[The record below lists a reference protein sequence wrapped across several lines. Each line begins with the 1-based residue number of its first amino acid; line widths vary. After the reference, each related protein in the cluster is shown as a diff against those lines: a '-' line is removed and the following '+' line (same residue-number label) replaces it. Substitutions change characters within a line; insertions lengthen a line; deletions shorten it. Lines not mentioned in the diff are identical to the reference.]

1 MLSILEEIY
10 EKEIT
15 DLSNRLEF
23 NFSYFK
29 KFINNLPSSTNYA
42 KGKALEDLVAYF
54 FSCINEFKI
63 TGRNIRNFTE
73 EIDLCLCN
81 CSNNALFWELGPIVL
96 VECKNQHEKINVK
109 TIRNLSS
116 IMEVKG
122 ISTTILVT
130 ASVLTKPAIGEIE
143 KAKLTNK
150 NIIVIYLNEL
160 LSLNK
165 TPLRFLEDKILEYSL

>member
-1 MLSILEEIY
+1 
-10 EKEIT
+10 
-15 DLSNRLEF
+15 
-23 NFSYFK
+23 
-29 KFINNLPSSTNYA
+29 
-42 KGKALEDLVAYF
+42 
-54 FSCINEFKI
+54 
-63 TGRNIRNFTE
+63 
-73 EIDLCLCN
+73 
-81 CSNNALFWELGPIVL
+81 
-96 VECKNQHEKINVK
+96 
-109 TIRNLSS
+109 
-116 IMEVKG
+116 MEVKG